1 MPIYTFE
8 CSKCETVYDHFLK
21 IGEPYDD
28 LACPECGAVK
38 PKKRVTAFQTNSWSS
53 FLDGMERRVSP
64 EKFK

>member
-8 CSKCETVYDHFLK
+8 CSKCEAVYDHFLK
-21 IGEPYDD
+21 IGEPHDE
-28 LACPECGAVK
+28 LAGPQCGATK
-38 PKKRVTAFQTNSWSS
+38 PRKRVTAFKTNSWSS